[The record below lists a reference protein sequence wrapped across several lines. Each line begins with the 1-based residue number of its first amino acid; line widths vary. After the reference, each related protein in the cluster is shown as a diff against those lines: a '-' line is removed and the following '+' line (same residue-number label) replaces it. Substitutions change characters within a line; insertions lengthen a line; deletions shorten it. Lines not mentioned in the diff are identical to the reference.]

1 MGSPPE
7 FGIGAREAFRGTLK
21 HDALAPSSD
30 KATCDQLRQL
40 KPHMRPAT
48 LKWTTARQRQ
58 HHDGAHK
65 CVTNATTQAASAM
78 IDRLF
83 ADDEVKKK
91 VEGV

>member
-1 MGSPPE
+1 
-7 FGIGAREAFRGTLK
+7 
-21 HDALAPSSD
+21 
-30 KATCDQLRQL
+30 
-40 KPHMRPAT
+40 MRPAT

-65 CVTNATTQAASAM
+65 CVTNATTQAASAV